1 MQIKK
6 IQIMKDERIQV
17 KWTVFSGEDGQ
28 DVFENE
34 IKCPDAPKESFDVA
48 IQNLKTH
55 ALELCELPQGEI
67 GRIAVTG
74 MEIQRKGDHQV
85 IGASLLLTRSLKKSS
100 TKLSFSTPLK
110 YVDKVT
116 DGPDKGDVFSKEAA
130 KAVKTMIK
138 EAEKYVEGKRLQ
150 TNAFDNNQPEGE

>member
-6 IQIMKDERIQV
+6 IQLMKDERIAI
-17 KWTVFSGEDGQ
+17 KWIVFSGEEGQ
-28 DVFENE
+28 DVFEHE

-48 IQNLKTH
+48 LQNLKAH
-55 ALELCELPQGEI
+55 ALVLCELPNGEI
-67 GRIAVTG
+67 GKISVTG

-85 IGASLLLTRSLKKSS
+85 IGASLYVTRTLERSS
-100 TKLSFSTPLK
+100 TNMSFSTPLK

-150 TNAFDNNQPEGE
+150 TNAFDKK

>member
-6 IQIMKDERIQV
+6 LQIMKDERIQV

-28 DVFENE
+28 DIFEHE

-48 IQNLKTH
+48 LQNLKPH
-55 ALELCELPQGEI
+55 ALVLCELPTGEI

-85 IGASLLLTRSLKKSS
+85 IGASLFVTRTLEKSS
-100 TKLSFSTPLK
+100 TNLSFPTPLK

-116 DGPDKGDVFSKEAA
+116 DGADKGDVFSKEAA
-130 KAVKTMIK
+130 KAVKAFIK
-138 EAEKYVEGKRLQ
+138 EAEKYVEGERMQ
-150 TNAFDNNQPEGE
+150 IDAFDKKK